1 MKRFVEGV
9 DRGQATLFPEYLE
22 DWICEDNPVR
32 VAPALITLTI
42 FSRGGRGEKAQP
54 LQANTAFLAPNLS
67 PPRPVI
73 VPWSTLCRAQLG
85 G

>member
-1 MKRFVEGV
+1 MNF
-9 DRGQATLFPEYLE
+9 L
-22 DWICEDNPVR
+22 
-32 VAPALITLTI
+32 TLTI

-73 VPWSTLCRAQLG
+73 VPWSTLCRAQ
-85 G
+85 